1 MIFTA
6 YQFYGLF
13 TAYLLYEEA
22 MSVRLYGKDKKKR
35 RFFKGI
41 ISACELTTIDY
52 ALFKVK

>member
-1 MIFTA
+1 
-6 YQFYGLF
+6 
-13 TAYLLYEEA
+13 

-41 ISACELTTIDY
+41 ISVCELTTIDY